1 MIHHALSVQNTMNG
15 NNVLQDVGRAG
26 SVPELFADSRESSGR
41 VTPALLVPLKGGT
54 RITASKLD
62 PTPNSVSKKAYDARA
77 GNPEPHRQV

>member
-26 SVPELFADSRESSGR
+26 SVPELFADSRVSS
-41 VTPALLVPLKGGT
+41 GGT